1 MRATPLL
8 PQAFWFRLAI
18 PCLRIDDLPR
28 KAPKSGLDLPETCRV
43 PQTSRLD
50 GREPWADLRVA
61 WNPRGLAVELTA
73 DADLAG
79 LFRDDKPQGSYGF
92 QLWVDTRD
100 TRDVARATRFC
111 HRFDGTLR
119 RGLLK
124 VRTLDLDVTQK
135 SIARAV
141 GDAPIAKRD
150 AVESWVELTKK
161 GWKAGVFLSAEA
173 LHGFDPDTNRRLGF
187 CYRVADPDLPDEV
200 LGVGREF
207 PIGENPSL
215 WSTLELR
222 GPA

>member
-1 MRATPLL
+1 MSASPLL

-18 PCLRIDDLPR
+18 PCTRIDELPR
-28 KAPKSGLDLPETCRV
+28 KDAKRGLDLPESCRV
-43 PQTSRLD
+43 PQTSLLD
-50 GREPWADLRVA
+50 GREPWAEARVA
-61 WNPRGLAVELTA
+61 WNPRGLAVELIA
-73 DADLAG
+73 QNDLGG
-79 LFRDDKPQGSYGF
+79 LFRDDKPAGSYGF

-119 RGLLK
+119 AAPSRPRLLF
-124 VRTLDLDVTQK
+124 VDLAQK
-135 SIARAV
+135 PIARAI
-141 GDAPIAKRD
+141 GEPPIAKRD
-150 AVESWVELTKK
+150 AVQSWVELTRK

-173 LHGFDPDTNRRLGF
+173 LSGFDADTNRRLGF

-200 LGVGREF
+200 LGVSREF